1 MSPRQVSYEY
11 HEQQQRTLLG
21 FGVYHKNEQEK
32 LVCLN
37 IDLVS
42 NIPTQTAYDSINGFK
57 Y

>member
-21 FGVYHKNEQEK
+21 FGVYYKNEQEK